1 MAKKKMTVLDFKKF
15 KQEGRKF
22 TYVTA
27 YDYTMASIINESE
40 TVSIMINEEDHVRE
54 QYFLKGF
61 ELRKVYERISGIDD
75 IISESIPFA
84 FDPEFGYL
92 TACPTNL
99 GTGLRASV
107 MMFLPALT
115 RCDLIR
121 KTLPTLTRLGL
132 TVRGQYGEGSGAEG
146 EMYQISNEVTLGRSE
161 EEILSEVED
170 AVRTITEFELREREK
185 MLCAD
190 EIGFFVRAVADG
202 SASDAQIAAFC
213 MALLVMPSLVV
224 STRSSVESLPPAL
237 YFTGAALGLTE
248 GQILRRLLVPAAA
261 RGILG
266 GLMLAMGRAAEDT
279 AVIMLTGVVVN
290 SGMPAGLGA
299 KFEALPFL
307 IYYTAAQYMDESEL
321 LRGFGAAL
329 VLLMLSALLMGAAW
343 LCQRS
348 MERRWKG
355 IR

>member
-1 MAKKKMTVLDFKKF
+1 MRAKLILCRALAYAGAAYVAGCCCALIFFIVSHGLPVLGPKLF
-15 KQEGRKF
+15 
-22 TYVTA
+22 
-27 YDYTMASIINESE
+27 
-40 TVSIMINEEDHVRE
+40 
-54 QYFLKGF
+54 
-61 ELRKVYERISGIDD
+61 
-75 IISESIPFA
+75 
-84 FDPEFGYL
+84 FGDTPAL
-92 TACPTNL
+92 DAIL
-99 GTGLRASV
+99 GLRPVWDGIWPALAGTLCLVVLTTLMAALPGICFGLYLARFAKGRVKERLSLGVDLLASV
-107 MMFLPALT
+107 PSIVMGLFGFV
-115 RCDLIR
+115 LI
-121 KTLPTLTRLGL
+121 L
-132 TVRGQYGEGSGAEG
+132 
-146 EMYQISNEVTLGRSE
+146 
-161 EEILSEVED
+161 
-170 AVRTITEFELREREK
+170 
-185 MLCAD
+185 
-190 EIGFFVRAVADG
+190 
-202 SASDAQIAAFC
+202 AFC